1 MYNLGGD
8 EVKAY
13 FIIVQQN
20 FAHNLGLL
28 DIPGFTILIPH
39 IGINAPVI
47 CNHGKLGPCPR
58 PWRRIGAAHRI
69 TAVCLFRARCERP
82 TIMA

>member
-1 MYNLGGD
+1 MCGIYYQRYDYMPYQVHLSVCPFICTYIELPCMYNLGGD

-28 DIPGFTILIPH
+28 DIPGFTILLPH
-39 IGINAPVI
+39 IGINP
-47 CNHGKLGPCPR
+47 
-58 PWRRIGAAHRI
+58 
-69 TAVCLFRARCERP
+69 
-82 TIMA
+82 